1 MRDYIPDYN
10 ELFEDY
16 EARQERQEK
25 KLPKCDCCGERIV
38 KEKFFN
44 VEGTYICPSC
54 IEDYIVNTDEYLED

>member
-44 VEGTYICPSC
+44 SVICRFTKSVV
-54 IEDYIVNTDEYLED
+54 IGIYY